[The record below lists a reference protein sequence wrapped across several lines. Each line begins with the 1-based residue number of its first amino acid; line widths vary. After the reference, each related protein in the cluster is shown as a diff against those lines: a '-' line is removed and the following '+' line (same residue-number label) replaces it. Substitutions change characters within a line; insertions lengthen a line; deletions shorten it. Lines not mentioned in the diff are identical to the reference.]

1 MKGNSFF
8 SYQTNASGM
17 SETSIN
23 SSLSNSLQSIDGQ
36 NITSAIR
43 NILVINCV
51 VNIPLALTSFVGNTL
66 VLYGVWKTPTLRSPS
81 IILLCGL
88 ALSDLAVGIVAQP
101 LFIVNN
107 LLRVYSQSQN
117 VKDVFS
123 SVYNTFGYTLC
134 GISLCTVAVISLD
147 RLIAIEKALEYP
159 RLVTIPRA
167 KRVLVTIWIMCVLLP
182 ALQLSSLYIRVS
194 AIGIVTSICLG
205 VSTTSHLLIY
215 KTVRYHQRTI
225 QIQVLAVGKNTDGSL
240 DNMLKFKKSALN
252 SFIVFLVLFICYFPY
267 FVVYA
272 IYSQS
277 TINGFLARGL
287 TSTIVFVN
295 SVVNPFLYCWRLRE
309 IREAVKQT
317 RPKLWFLYICY
328 CVFTE
333 KKSTW
338 VQPYGQSP
346 EFPIQ
351 SFGGDLVWEIKRL
364 IAIAKIEIGGPHELQ
379 KFQRSLA
386 NPWLVA
392 GAAESQISPS
402 SAIPGKEERDPTQV
416 WIAATLPW
424 KIAGFFFFLP
434 RIGKLRKTF

>member
-1 MKGNSFF
+1 
-8 SYQTNASGM
+8 M

-36 NITSAIR
+36 NITNAIR

-182 ALQLSSLYIRVS
+182 ALQLSSLYIRVIRNWNRNFDLS
-194 AIGIVTSICLG
+194 RSFHHFSSVDL
-205 VSTTSHLLIY
+205 
-215 KTVRYHQRTI
+215 Q
-225 QIQVLAVGKNTDGSL
+225 NGSL
-240 DNMLKFKKSALN
+240 
-252 SFIVFLVLFICYFPY
+252 P
-267 FVVYA
+267 
-272 IYSQS
+272 S
-277 TINGFLARGL
+277 THDSDSG
-287 TSTIVFVN
+287 
-295 SVVNPFLYCWRLRE
+295 
-309 IREAVKQT
+309 
-317 RPKLWFLYICY
+317 
-328 CVFTE
+328 
-333 KKSTW
+333 
-338 VQPYGQSP
+338 
-346 EFPIQ
+346 
-351 SFGGDLVWEIKRL
+351 
-364 IAIAKIEIGGPHELQ
+364 
-379 KFQRSLA
+379 
-386 NPWLVA
+386 
-392 GAAESQISPS
+392 S
-402 SAIPGKEERDPTQV
+402 SGGKEYGWQFGQHVEV
-416 WIAATLPW
+416 
-424 KIAGFFFFLP
+424 
-434 RIGKLRKTF
+434 

>member
-1 MKGNSFF
+1 MEGNSFF

-36 NITSAIR
+36 NITNAIR

-159 RLVTIPRA
+159 RLVTISRA

-240 DNMLKFKKSALN
+240 DNMLKYKKSALN

-317 RPKLWFLYICY
+317 RPKLWFSYICY

-346 EFPIQ
+346 EF
-351 SFGGDLVWEIKRL
+351 
-364 IAIAKIEIGGPHELQ
+364 
-379 KFQRSLA
+379 
-386 NPWLVA
+386 
-392 GAAESQISPS
+392 
-402 SAIPGKEERDPTQV
+402 
-416 WIAATLPW
+416 TLFKALEVIW
-424 KIAGFFFFLP
+424 CEK
-434 RIGKLRKTF
+434 